1 MIFEGAFRAVR
12 RKGYAEVTVADV
24 LAEAGVA
31 RRSFYRHFGSKDELI
46 TAMFRREAA
55 RFTAA
60 VTRAVRAAPSPG
72 EALVTWV
79 DEILALALSPSK
91 ARRAQVF
98 ASPDAAAQRH
108 AADDH
113 QRTYEPLIALLTEAL
128 RTGAADGTF
137 PAARPESDARLVSAA
152 TWETL
157 ALLRDET
164 DPEVQQRT
172 RADLLSFVCRALGL
186 PEDEPR

>member
-46 TAMFRREAA
+46 AAMFRREAE

-60 VTRAVRAAPSPG
+60 VTRAVRAAATPG

-98 ASPDAAAQRH
+98 ASPDAAQRH
-108 AADDH
+108 SADDH
-113 QRTYEPLIALLTEAL
+113 QRTYGPLIALLAETL
-128 RTGAADGTF
+128 REGAADGTF
-137 PAARPESDARLVSAA
+137 PAARPEPDARLVSAA

-157 ALLRDET
+157 AALRDEA
-164 DPEVQQRT
+164 DAEVQQGK
-172 RADLLSFVCRALGL
+172 RADLLSFVRRALGVA
-186 PEDEPR
+186 EGTGR

>member
-1 MIFEGAFRAVR
+1 MR
-12 RKGYAEVTVADV
+12 RKGYSDVTVADV

-31 RRSFYRHFGSKDELI
+31 RRSFYRHFESKDELI

-60 VTRAVRAAPSPG
+60 VTRAVREAPTPA

-98 ASPDAAAQRH
+98 AANSAPRH
-108 AADDH
+108 SADDARH
-113 QRTYEPLIALLTEAL
+113 TYGPLIALLAETLRDGADAGAL
-128 RTGAADGTF
+128 TC
-137 PAARPESDARLVSAA
+137 ARPKADARLISAA

-157 ALLRDET
+157 ALLRAEPDDAVRQEI
-164 DPEVQQRT
+164 
-172 RADLLSFVCRALGL
+172 RADLLSFARRALGL
-186 PEDEPR
+186 PDGQ